1 MTGIRLY
8 VGEEIINAEEN
19 KEIRSACFMLHT
31 IGATFG
37 AFVFGHNY

>member
-8 VGEEIINAEEN
+8 VGEEIINTEEN
-19 KEIRSACFMLHT
+19 KELQRACFRFT

-37 AFVFGHNY
+37 AFVFGHSY